1 MGLTT
6 ARSNAPGGVKSD
18 TLSDESSATVD
29 GCGEAAPERV
39 HRKQVLFADKTTG
52 HIVSHLAA
60 TVDGVARQPRPPL
73 KPNYY
78 LIGDA
83 RPGHL
88 VKLVGLKTTEYNG
101 TTSRL
106 IIYRKRR
113 KRWGVKLLSGE
124 VVAI

>member
-1 MGLTT
+1 M
-6 ARSNAPGGVKSD
+6 
-18 TLSDESSATVD
+18 
-29 GCGEAAPERV
+29 
-39 HRKQVLFADKTTG
+39 LFADETTG

-106 IIYRKRR
+106 IIYRKRQ